1 MISPHR
7 SMRPGRGPAA
17 GRRSASLVTQ
27 LAIAFVAVALVTVA
41 VVAFWAHRIADQ
53 QLAAYHERIRI
64 TDSPPDVR
72 ELVLRSGKPMRFA
85 LTQRRF
91 LAGFNRSLWFGGG
104 TAAVLA
110 VLAAIVV
117 AHRYAQP
124 LRKLQGAAA
133 AVASGNLDQTVP
145 LHGGGELEEVAAA
158 FNLMTER
165 LRDSERQRH
174 QLLAAIAHE
183 LRTPLAIIQGNLEAM
198 LFGATA
204 PTPERISALHTQSAL
219 LNRLITDLLDL
230 SLAEAGQLT
239 LHRRSTDLAALCREA
254 VEVMQPWIDERG
266 VKVEIEVVQS
276 VAADADPDRM
286 RQVIHNLLHN
296 AIRYTSP
303 GGVVRARTASVDRSW
318 VELIVEDDGPGIPPE
333 DLPSIFEP
341 FYRADPSRS
350 RTSGGSGLGLGVVK
364 QLVIAHGGR
373 VHAEN
378 RAEGGS
384 RFVVVLPAATDATG
398 SRSSERAA

>member
-1 MISPHR
+1 MTNPVHTWTNGGAQAIE
-7 SMRPGRGPAA
+7 
-17 GRRSASLVTQ
+17 RRSPGLMTQ

-41 VVAFWAHRIADQ
+41 VVGFWAHHIADQ
-53 QLAAYHERIRI
+53 QLAAYQERMRI
-64 TDSPPDVR
+64 SDSPPDVR
-72 ELVLRSGKPMRFA
+72 ELSLRSTRAMRF
-85 LTQRRF
+85 LLSQRRF
-91 LAGFNRSLWFGGG
+91 LAGLNRSLWFGGG
-104 TAAVLA
+104 TAVVLGL
-110 VLAAIVV
+110 LAGIGL
-117 AHRYAQP
+117 AHRFAQP
-124 LRKLQGAAA
+124 LRQLQGAAA
-133 AVASGNLDQTVP
+133 AIAGGNLDHSVP
-145 LHGGGELEEVAAA
+145 LRGGGELEDVAAA
-158 FNLMTER
+158 FNTMTVR
-165 LRDSERQRH
+165 LRDSERQRQ
-174 QLLAAIAHE
+174 QLLAAVAHE

-198 LFGATA
+198 LFQATA
-204 PTPERISALHTQSAL
+204 PTLERISALHTQSAL

-266 VKVEIEVVQS
+266 VTVEIQAVEA
-276 VAADADPDRM
+276 VAADADPDRT
-286 RQVIHNLLHN
+286 RQIIHNLLHN
-296 AIRYTSP
+296 AIRYTSQ
-303 GGVVRARTASVDRSW
+303 GGVVAARVTPIDTSW
-318 VELIVEDDGPGIPPE
+318 VELVVEDDGPGIPPE
-333 DLPSIFEP
+333 DLASIFEP

-384 RFVVVLPAATDATG
+384 RFAVVLPAATDATA

>member
-7 SMRPGRGPAA
+7 SMRPGRGHAA
-17 GRRSASLVTQ
+17 ERSASLVTQ

-41 VVAFWAHRIADQ
+41 VVAFWVHRIADQ
-53 QLAAYHERIRI
+53 QLAAYHERIGL

-72 ELVLRSGKPMRFA
+72 ELILRSSRPMRFA
-85 LTQRRF
+85 LSQRRF
-91 LAGFNRSLWFGGG
+91 LEGVNRSLWFGGG
-104 TAAVLA
+104 TAAVFS
-110 VLAAIVV
+110 VLAAIVL
-117 AHRYAQP
+117 AHRFAQP
-124 LRKLQGAAA
+124 LRKLQGAAS
-133 AVASGNLDQTVP
+133 AVASGNLDQSVP
-145 LHGGGELEEVAAA
+145 VRGGGELEDVAAA

-165 LRDSERQRH
+165 LRESERQRH
-174 QLLAAIAHE
+174 QLLAAVAHE

-198 LFGATA
+198 LFQTTA
-204 PTPERISALHTQSAL
+204 PTPERLSALHTQSAL

-239 LHRRSTDLAALCREA
+239 LHRRATDLAALCREA

-266 VKVEIEVVQS
+266 VKVEIQVVES

-303 GGVVRARTASVDRSW
+303 GGVVRARTTSIDRSW

-350 RTSGGSGLGLGVVK
+350 RASGGSGLGLGVVK

-373 VHAEN
+373 VYAEN

-384 RFVVVLPAATDATG
+384 RFAVVLPAAADPTA
-398 SRSSERAA
+398 

>member
-1 MISPHR
+1 MTSPDQSVR
-7 SMRPGRGPAA
+7 AGGGQAA
-17 GRRSASLVTQ
+17 GRRSTSLVVQ
-27 LAIAFVAVALVTVA
+27 LAIAFVAVALVSVA
-41 VVAFWAHRIADQ
+41 MVGFWAHRIADQ
-53 QLAAYHERIRI
+53 QLVAYYERVRI

-72 ELVLRSGKPMRFA
+72 EMWLRSAMPMRFK
-85 LTQRRF
+85 LSQRRF

-104 TAAVLA
+104 TAAVFGLLA
-110 VLAAIVV
+110 GMVLA
-117 AHRYAQP
+117 HRFSQP
-124 LRKLQGAAA
+124 LRELQGAAVAIA
-133 AVASGNLDQTVP
+133 ARNLDQTVP
-145 LHGGGELEEVAAA
+145 LRGGGELEDVAAA
-158 FNLMTER
+158 FNMMTER
-165 LRDSERQRH
+165 LRESERQRQ

-198 LFGATA
+198 LLQSAA

-266 VKVEIEVVQS
+266 INVDIQAVEP
-276 VAADADPDRM
+276 VAADTDPDRM

-296 AIRYTSP
+296 AIRYTAE
-303 GGVVRARTASVDRSW
+303 GGVVRTRVASIDRSW

-333 DLPSIFEP
+333 DLASIFEP

-378 RAEGGS
+378 RVEGGS
-384 RFVVVLPAATDATG
+384 RFIVVLPAVMDVTA
-398 SRSSERAA
+398 